1 MSKGPDKNS
10 IIGLV
15 LIGLILLVFSII
27 NEPDDKVKDRKAPE
41 VKTEK
46 TAEESNR
53 TEAKLQPDTN
63 AVQNT
68 DTVAKAEQNV
78 PMTLKDSLAKA
89 IKDSLA
95 LLAQTQKYG
104 PFNNATKGED
114 KIFKIENEVMEIY
127 LSSKGGAVQS
137 VRLKNF
143 VTYDSLPLYLFDK
156 DSSEFYMNLY
166 LKSEDGAALREIKT
180 SDLYFEPVGEEFS
193 VSGDDSASFA
203 LRAYIND
210 KEYLE
215 LVYEL
220 KGNDYWVDFDIN
232 SVGIQKYLTPFT
244 GYNVYWWMKTPS
256 QEHTL
261 DGQKR
266 ISTIFYKFYQGDIDY
281 INEMKYEKVELEAP
295 VEWISFKQQ
304 YFSSFIIAKDEPF
317 DNQDAFVETKE
328 LPETSKFVEDFTASF
343 TIPVKGEPNEQF
355 NAAFYFGPNDYDILK
370 QYNHDLEGIINYGW
384 GIFGWVN
391 KFIIKPIFDLVYLTG
406 WNIGIVIIV
415 VTIIMKLI
423 LFPITWKTYLS
434 SAKMRVLKPEIAE
447 INEKYAKDPMK
458 KQQALMALYKQTG
471 VNPLSGCVPMLIQ
484 MPILFALFRFFPSTF
499 ELRQKGF
506 LWAQDLS
513 TYDSVYEL
521 PFSIPMYGDHVSLFT
536 LLMAISMIFYT
547 RVNNQMTQGAAMEGP
562 MQAQMK
568 LMTWLMP
575 IMMLVF
581 FNSYAAGLSLY
592 YLVANIITI
601 LQQII
606 IRKYIVDEEKIHR
619 QIQMNKQK
627 PKKKSKFAQRLEEMA
642 KQRGMQR

>member
-10 IIGLV
+10 IVGLV

-27 NEPDDKVKDRKAPE
+27 NEPKDKIQKRETTEQTAQTQTGNSVAEAPE
-41 VKTEK
+41 TLPEK
-46 TAEESNR
+46 ATADTLLPAETTTN
-53 TEAKLQPDTN
+53 QPLS
-63 AVQNT
+63 A
-68 DTVAKAEQNV
+68 
-78 PMTLKDSLAKA
+78 KDSLAQA
-89 IKDSLA
+89 IKDSLL
-95 LLAQTQKYG
+95 LLAEKQKYG
-104 PFNNATKGED
+104 AFYQATKGEE
-114 KIFKIENEVMEIY
+114 KTFKIENEVMEIY
-127 LSSKGGAVQS
+127 LSSKGGAVQA

-143 VTYDSLPLYLFDK
+143 VTYDSLPLYLFDS
-156 DSSEFYMNLY
+156 DSSRFYMNLY
-166 LKSEDGAALREIKT
+166 LKSEDGAALREINT
-180 SDLYFEPVGEEFS
+180 GDLYFQPVGKEFS
-193 VSGDDSASFA
+193 VSGNDSAAFA

-210 KEYLE
+210 NEYLE
-215 LVYEL
+215 LVYQL
-220 KGNDYWVDFDIN
+220 KGNEYWVDFDVN
-232 SVGIQKYLTPFT
+232 SVGVQKYLTPFT
-244 GYNVYWWMKTPS
+244 GYNVHWWMKTPS
-256 QEHTL
+256 QEHTV

-281 INEMKYEKVELEAP
+281 INEMKYEKVDLEAP

-304 YFSSFIIAKDEPF
+304 YFSSFIIAKKEPF
-317 DNQDAFVETKE
+317 DNQDAYVETKE
-328 LPETSKFVEDFTASF
+328 LPAKSKYIEDFTASF
-343 TIPVKGEPNEQF
+343 TIPVKGEANETF
-355 NAAFYFGPNDYDILK
+355 KAAFYFGPNDYDILK

-391 KFIIKPIFDLVYLTG
+391 KYIIKQIFDVVYLTG
-406 WNIGIVIIV
+406 WNIGIIIII

-434 SAKMRVLKPEIAE
+434 SAKMRVLKPEISE

-458 KQQALMALYKQTG
+458 KQQALMNLYKQTG

-499 ELRQKGF
+499 ELRQKSF
-506 LWAQDLS
+506 LWAEDLS

-521 PFSIPMYGDHVSLFT
+521 PFNIPMYGDHVSLFT

-568 LMTWLMP
+568 IMTWLMP
-575 IMMLVF
+575 LMMLVF
-581 FNSYAAGLSLY
+581 FNNYAAGLSLY

-619 QIQMNKQK
+619 QIQLNKQK

>member
-244 GYNVYWWMKTPS
+244 GYNVYW
-256 QEHTL
+256 
-261 DGQKR
+261 
-266 ISTIFYKFYQGDIDY
+266 
-281 INEMKYEKVELEAP
+281 
-295 VEWISFKQQ
+295 
-304 YFSSFIIAKDEPF
+304 
-317 DNQDAFVETKE
+317 
-328 LPETSKFVEDFTASF
+328 
-343 TIPVKGEPNEQF
+343 
-355 NAAFYFGPNDYDILK
+355 
-370 QYNHDLEGIINYGW
+370 
-384 GIFGWVN
+384 
-391 KFIIKPIFDLVYLTG
+391 
-406 WNIGIVIIV
+406 
-415 VTIIMKLI
+415 
-423 LFPITWKTYLS
+423 
-434 SAKMRVLKPEIAE
+434 
-447 INEKYAKDPMK
+447 
-458 KQQALMALYKQTG
+458 
-471 VNPLSGCVPMLIQ
+471 
-484 MPILFALFRFFPSTF
+484 
-499 ELRQKGF
+499 
-506 LWAQDLS
+506 
-513 TYDSVYEL
+513 
-521 PFSIPMYGDHVSLFT
+521 
-536 LLMAISMIFYT
+536 
-547 RVNNQMTQGAAMEGP
+547 
-562 MQAQMK
+562 
-568 LMTWLMP
+568 
-575 IMMLVF
+575 
-581 FNSYAAGLSLY
+581 
-592 YLVANIITI
+592 
-601 LQQII
+601 
-606 IRKYIVDEEKIHR
+606 
-619 QIQMNKQK
+619 
-627 PKKKSKFAQRLEEMA
+627 
-642 KQRGMQR
+642 

>member
-27 NEPDDKVKDRKAPE
+27 NQPDDKIKNRETAQ
-41 VKTEK
+41 VKTENTTIKPAAQTLSADTLENK
-46 TAEESNR
+46 TV
-53 TEAKLQPDTN
+53 EAGKDVEQPGKVTL
-63 AVQNT
+63 
-68 DTVAKAEQNV
+68 
-78 PMTLKDSLAKA
+78 TLKDSLAKA

-95 LLAQTQKYG
+95 LLAETQKFG
-104 PFNNATKGED
+104 PFYKATKGQE
-114 KIFKIENEVMEIY
+114 KVFKIENEVMEIY

-137 VRLKNF
+137 VRLKNY

-156 DSSEFYMNLY
+156 DSSRFYMNLY
-166 LKSEDGAALREIKT
+166 IKSEDGAALREIKT
-180 SDLYFEPVGEEFS
+180 SDLYFEPVGKEFA

-215 LVYEL
+215 LVYQL
-220 KGNDYWVDFDIN
+220 KGNEYWVDFDVN
-232 SVGIQKYLTPFT
+232 SVGIQKYITPFT
-244 GYNVYWWMKTPS
+244 GYNVHWWMKTPS

-266 ISTIFYKFYQGDIDY
+266 ISTIFYKFHQGDIDY
-281 INEMKYEKVELEAP
+281 INEMKYEKVEMEAP

-304 YFSSFIIAKDEPF
+304 YFSSFIIAKNKPF

-328 LPETSKFVEDFTASF
+328 LPETSKYVEDFTASF
-343 TIPVKGEPNEQF
+343 TIPVKGEQNEQF

-499 ELRQKGF
+499 ELRQKSF

-513 TYDSVYEL
+513 TYDSVFEL
-521 PFSIPMYGDHVSLFT
+521 PFNIPMYGSHVSLFT

-642 KQRGMQR
+642 KQRGIQR